1 MPRLTDATKQAR
13 RDHIASAAMECFA
26 RQGFSA
32 TSMQDIIEASGVS
45 AGAFYSHFSSKT
57 ELVKTVAMTV
67 LDTKYNQ
74 LGIAPTRTSS
84 ALALNPGDIV
94 QQVLSDATMIS
105 NAPILLQV
113 WSEAA
118 SDPELSEL
126 VEEFFAKAQVAVKS
140 LLLNWLRETHSG
152 TQQQMD
158 HMLECAFD
166 VTVASLH
173 GLIVRFAVVPDEDKQ
188 ALIGRVAGSLKKV
201 RFD

>member
-13 RDHIASAAMECFA
+13 RDHIANAAMECFA
-26 RQGFSA
+26 RQGFAA

-67 LDTKYNQ
+67 LDTKYTQ
-74 LGIAPTRTSS
+74 LGITPTRTDT
-84 ALALNPGDIV
+84 ALALSPGEIV
-94 QQVLSDATMIS
+94 LAVLSDTVMIN

-126 VEEFFAKAQVAVKS
+126 VKEFFAKAQVAVKQV
-140 LLLNWLRETHSG
+140 LLRWLRETHDG
-152 TQQQMD
+152 TQQQTD

-166 VTVASLH
+166 ITIAALH
-173 GLIVRFAVVPDEDKQ
+173 GLMVRIAVVPDEDKQ
-188 ALIGRVAGSLKKV
+188 ALIGRVAGSLTNI